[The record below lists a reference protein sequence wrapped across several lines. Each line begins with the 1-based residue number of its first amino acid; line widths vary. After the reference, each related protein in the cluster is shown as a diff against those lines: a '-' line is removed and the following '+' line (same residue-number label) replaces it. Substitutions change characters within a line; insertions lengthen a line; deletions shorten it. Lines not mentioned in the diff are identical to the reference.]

1 MTDENLSRPGNGFT
15 ILCVDDEENI
25 LSSLKRLFRPLGAAV
40 LTAGSGSR
48 ALELM
53 QQHAVHIV
61 ISDMRM
67 PEMDGA
73 TLLERICQQWPDTVR
88 ILLTGYADIGA
99 TIAAINRGQIYR
111 YLDKPWDDQQF
122 LFLLQ
127 DVFARLRLQQDKARL
142 EEEIRQRNQELQAL
156 NATLE
161 QKVEQRTAELRD
173 ANAHI
178 RRNFLTAIKVF
189 TQLTELRAS
198 QIAGHSR
205 RVAELAKTIARHMG
219 LTAAET
225 QDIMLA
231 SLLHD
236 IGKIGLPDTL
246 LQKPL
251 SHLNAQELARY
262 REHAKTGQQAM
273 MPLDELHTAASLIRH
288 HHEKWNGQG
297 YPDKLRGEAIPLG
310 ARILAVANDF
320 DALQAGILVP
330 RSLGREEALAQ
341 IVLNAGEHYD
351 PAVVEALQA
360 LQAQAQDVRPEENL
374 LSVTDLRAGM
384 VLARDLLS
392 KGGMLLLAAD
402 HVLNEKLISHLHRY
416 QTHESDK
423 LAVPIRPPQA

>member
-1 MTDENLSRPGNGFT
+1 MTDDTLTRPGTGFT

-25 LSSLKRLFRPLGAAV
+25 LASLKRLFRPLGAAV
-40 LTAGSGSR
+40 LTATGGAQ
-48 ALELM
+48 ALKLL
-53 QQHAVHIV
+53 QQQAVHVV

-73 TLLERICQQWPDTVR
+73 ALLEQVCLRWPETVR
-88 ILLTGYADIGA
+88 ILLTGYADIEA

-111 YLDKPWDDQQF
+111 YFDKPWDDQQF

-142 EEEIRQRNQELQAL
+142 QEEVRQRNRDLEIL

-189 TQLTELRAS
+189 TQLTDLRAS

-205 RVAELAKTIARHMG
+205 RVAELAKTLARHMG
-219 LTAAET
+219 LSPAET

-236 IGKIGLPDTL
+236 IGKIGLPDSL
-246 LQKPL
+246 LQKPV
-251 SHLNAQELARY
+251 SHLNAQELVRY
-262 REHAKTGQQAM
+262 REHAQTGQQAM
-273 MPLDELHTAASLIRH
+273 LPLDELHTAASLIRH

-297 YPDKLRGEAIPLG
+297 YPDRLMGEAIPLG

-320 DALQAGILVP
+320 DALQAGILTP
-330 RSLGREEALAQ
+330 RHQSPEEALAQ
-341 IVLNAGEHYD
+341 IVQGAGQHYD
-351 PAVVEALQA
+351 PAVVAALQA
-360 LQAQAQDVRPEENL
+360 LLDSAPASKPEESL
-374 LSVTDLRAGM
+374 LTVSDLRAGM

-392 KGGMLLLAAD
+392 KSGMLLLAAD
-402 HVLNEKLISHLHRY
+402 HMLNDKLIGHLHRY
-416 QTHESDK
+416 QTYESDK
-423 LAVPIRPPQA
+423 LAVPIRPQAA